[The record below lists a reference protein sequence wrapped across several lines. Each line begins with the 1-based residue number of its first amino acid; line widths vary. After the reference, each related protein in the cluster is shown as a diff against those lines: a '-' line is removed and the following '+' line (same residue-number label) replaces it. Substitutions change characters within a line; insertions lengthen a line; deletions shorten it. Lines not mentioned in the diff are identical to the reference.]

1 MKLSS
6 FLLVAMLT
14 SVHALAHAQADIVMK
29 DKDVSEAALIEALT
43 PQRQFRTRSIRISP
57 DNDGAGAA
65 VKKAA
70 AASMLVTFET
80 NSAELKPQSKKLLDT
95 LGKAMQSDKLLKFK
109 FAIEGHADPRGGEQV
124 NRELSQKRAE
134 TVVAYLAETH
144 HIDPSRLRAVGKGQS
159 EPLNLSQP
167 DAAENRRV
175 TVKTIVE

>member
-1 MKLSS
+1 MKYSS
-6 FLLVAMLT
+6 LFLAALLT
-14 SVHALAHAQADIVMK
+14 GAHALAQPQADIVMK

-65 VKKAA
+65 VKRA

-80 NSAELKPQSKKLLDT
+80 NSAELKPQSRKLLDT

-124 NRELSQKRAE
+124 NLELSQRRAE
-134 TVVAYLAETH
+134 AVVAYLAETH
-144 HIDPSRLRAVGKGQS
+144 KIDPSRLKAVGKGQS
-159 EPLNLSQP
+159 EPLNLGQP
-167 DAAENRRV
+167 EAPENRRV